1 MGWQGAPGLPV
12 RTRLPCLTFQTATS
26 SKADVYKN
34 LPSALYTTLALLAIT
49 PNLLAGS
56 YRRYAFTML
65 VFVTCAR
72 DLRSRLPK
80 PSGRTPRSRTCVR
93 GPTAHT
99 VVRCLQCIPWLRKRA
114 LAGVGLCY
122 RQPPSTGSGGTIC
135 FQAGT
140 TGTGRS
146 SCGLEQEEDTS
157 ITREQYGGV
166 HARLEGWDGCEVGAG
181 CVRDRKQAKL
191 HHG

>member
-1 MGWQGAPGLPV
+1 MLPAAAVDWVRRHHLFPG
-12 RTRLPCLTFQTATS
+12 
-26 SKADVYKN
+26 
-34 LPSALYTTLALLAIT
+34 
-49 PNLLAGS
+49 
-56 YRRYAFTML
+56 
-65 VFVTCAR
+65 
-72 DLRSRLPK
+72 
-80 PSGRTPRSRTCVR
+80 
-93 GPTAHT
+93 
-99 VVRCLQCIPWLRKRA
+99 
-114 LAGVGLCY
+114 
-122 RQPPSTGSGGTIC
+122 
-135 FQAGT
+135 AGT